1 LGCRIEK
8 GIEMAERLKID
19 LDELGSL
26 VSSMHSALK
35 KLEDEHGRNELV
47 VFAVGHP
54 ALKDRVGSFESRW
67 NDRRRDIFESVD
79 RLNVIIRDTTLAFKA
94 LENDLE
100 QALQAPPESS
110 SSSSSTGDRVARG
123 IV

>member
-1 LGCRIEK
+1 VS
-8 GIEMAERLKID
+8 ERLKID
-19 LDELGSL
+19 LDGLGAL
-26 VSSMHSALK
+26 VSSMHGALK
-35 KLEDEHGRNELV
+35 KLEDERGRNELV

-79 RLNVIIRDTTLAFKA
+79 RLNVILRDTTLAFEA
-94 LENDLE
+94 LETDLE
-100 QALQAPPESS
+100 KALQAPPP
-110 SSSSSTGDRVARG
+110 STSRRETANVPGNRV